1 MGVRRQPDG
10 MSAANLQRHHP
21 RRGLLCNLYMEKFT
35 TCFGVRVKT
44 FSAHVMTVSRLV
56 VRGKR
61 FKLHEILVLTICLEK
76 VDIVKRVGRPCG
88 GTTPARAR
96 WLWSVNH

>member
-1 MGVRRQPDG
+1 
-10 MSAANLQRHHP
+10 
-21 RRGLLCNLYMEKFT
+21 MEKSGT
-35 TCFGVRVKT
+35 TCFGVRAKT
-44 FSAHVMTVSRLV
+44 FPAHVITISRLV

-61 FKLHEILVLTICLEK
+61 FKLHEILVLTVCREI
-76 VDIVKRVGRPCG
+76 VDIVLRVGRPCG